1 MVGPNSPKRS
11 QQRQLSQ
18 LALPGFK
25 NAFETS
31 PKRSPE
37 KKITKHMPVP
47 FPPSSSANDRV
58 EIEDEWGSGV
68 DGDGSPKG
76 RKWKGKEKA
85 LEQIEEGNGV
95 PMIVSPAKSPL
106 PRTVQVQLSATPR
119 SVGTQL
125 GFGSSPLVSQF
136 GDAGE
141 LALADLNG
149 REDGEGDG
157 DEFVPLSLAGEV
169 GFIPC
174 ALQSDYN

>member
-1 MVGPNSPKRS
+1 MLGPNSPKRS

-25 NAFETS
+25 NAFEAS

-47 FPPSSSANDRV
+47 FPPSSNVNDRV
-58 EIEDEWGSGV
+58 EVEGEWGSGV

-85 LEQIEEGNGV
+85 LGPIEEGNGV
-95 PMIVSPAKSPL
+95 PMVVSPAKSPL
-106 PRTVQVQLSATPR
+106 PRAAQVQRSVTPR
-119 SVGTQL
+119 PMGTQL
-125 GFGSSPLVSQF
+125 GVGSSPLVSQF
-136 GDAGE
+136 GDGE
-141 LALADLNG
+141 LALTDLNG

-157 DEFVPLSLAGEV
+157 DDFVPLSLAGEV

-174 ALQSDYN
+174 APRRDYD